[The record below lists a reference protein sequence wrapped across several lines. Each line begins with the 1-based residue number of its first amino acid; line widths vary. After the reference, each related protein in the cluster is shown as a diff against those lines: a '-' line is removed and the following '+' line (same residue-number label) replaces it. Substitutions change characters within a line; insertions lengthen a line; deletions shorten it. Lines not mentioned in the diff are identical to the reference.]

1 VYKVRQSGWL
11 LIDKHRGYM
20 QFFQIFLFNKPT
32 HLIIPQNSQVFTF
45 PISLQPETCL
55 TMKMKIALF
64 LGLLLITNVSFAE
77 LKIGFVN
84 IPAVLEKA
92 PQAEKAKKRLEQE
105 FSPRDKQ
112 LVAQQKEIQS
122 MDDKMAKDTAVMA
135 ASARSNMEKDILNK
149 KRDAKRAQQE
159 FSEDFNVRRNEEL
172 GKLQSRIVEVIR
184 GIAKDQNF
192 DLLLTDGVIYAS
204 EQIDVTAQVQQKLS
218 AMPN

>member
-1 VYKVRQSGWL
+1 
-11 LIDKHRGYM
+11 
-20 QFFQIFLFNKPT
+20 
-32 HLIIPQNSQVFTF
+32 
-45 PISLQPETCL
+45 
-55 TMKMKIALF
+55 MKTKIALF
-64 LGLLLITNVSFAE
+64 LGLLLAANASYAD

-122 MDDKMAKDTAVMA
+122 MDEKMTKDAAVMGE
-135 ASARSNMEKDILNK
+135 SARVNMEKEILNK

-172 GKLQSRIVEVIR
+172 GKLQRRIVEVIR
-184 GIAKDQNF
+184 EIAKSQNF
-192 DLLLTDGVIYAS
+192 DLLLTDSVIYAS
-204 EQIDVTAQVQQKLS
+204 DKIDVTSQVQQKLS
-218 AMPN
+218 AMPE

>member
-1 VYKVRQSGWL
+1 
-11 LIDKHRGYM
+11 
-20 QFFQIFLFNKPT
+20 
-32 HLIIPQNSQVFTF
+32 
-45 PISLQPETCL
+45 
-55 TMKMKIALF
+55 MKSKIALF
-64 LGLLLITNVSFAE
+64 VGLLLITNVSFAE

-112 LVAQQKEIQS
+112 LVAQQKEIDS
-122 MDDKMAKDTAVMA
+122 METRISKE
-135 ASARSNMEKDILNK
+135 ASVLTKSERTKLENEVLNR
-149 KRDAKRAQQE
+149 KRDAQREQQK
-159 FSEDFNVRRNEEL
+159 FSEDFTIRRNEEL

-184 GIAKDQNF
+184 AIAKDQSF

-218 AMPN
+218 ALPN

>member
-1 VYKVRQSGWL
+1 
-11 LIDKHRGYM
+11 
-20 QFFQIFLFNKPT
+20 
-32 HLIIPQNSQVFTF
+32 
-45 PISLQPETCL
+45 
-55 TMKMKIALF
+55 MKMKIALF
-64 LGLLLITNVSFAE
+64 LGLLLITNVSFAD

-122 MDDKMAKDTAVMA
+122 MDDRMAKDSAVMA
-135 ASARSNMEKDILNK
+135 ASARTNMERDILNK

-172 GKLQSRIVEVIR
+172 GKLQNRIVEVIR
-184 GIAKDQNF
+184 GIAKDQSY

-204 EQIDVTAQVQQKLS
+204 DQIDVTAQVQQKL
-218 AMPN
+218 AALPN

>member
-1 VYKVRQSGWL
+1 
-11 LIDKHRGYM
+11 
-20 QFFQIFLFNKPT
+20 
-32 HLIIPQNSQVFTF
+32 
-45 PISLQPETCL
+45 
-55 TMKMKIALF
+55 MKIALF
-64 LGLLLITNVSFAE
+64 LGLLLITNVSFAD

-122 MDDKMAKDTAVMA
+122 MDDRIAKDSAVMG
-135 ASARSNMEKDILNK
+135 ASERTNMERDILNK

-172 GKLQSRIVEVIR
+172 GKLQNRIVEVIR
-184 GIAKDQNF
+184 GIAKDQSY

-204 EQIDVTAQVQQKLS
+204 DQIDVTAQVQQKL
-218 AMPN
+218 AALPN

>member
-1 VYKVRQSGWL
+1 
-11 LIDKHRGYM
+11 
-20 QFFQIFLFNKPT
+20 
-32 HLIIPQNSQVFTF
+32 
-45 PISLQPETCL
+45 
-55 TMKMKIALF
+55 MKMKIALF
-64 LGLLLITNVSFAE
+64 LGLLLAANASYAD

-122 MDDKMAKDTAVMA
+122 MDERMAKDAAVMGE
-135 ASARSNMEKDILNK
+135 SARSNLEKDILNK

-159 FSEDFNVRRNEEL
+159 FSEDFNARRNEEL
-172 GKLQSRIVEVIR
+172 GKLQRRIVEAIR
-184 GIAKDQNF
+184 EIAKDQNF

-204 EQIDVTAQVQQKLS
+204 DKIDVTSQVQQKLS
-218 AMPN
+218 TMPE

>member
-1 VYKVRQSGWL
+1 
-11 LIDKHRGYM
+11 
-20 QFFQIFLFNKPT
+20 
-32 HLIIPQNSQVFTF
+32 
-45 PISLQPETCL
+45 L

-64 LGLLLITNVSFAE
+64 LGLLLTANVSFAD

-112 LVAQQKEIQS
+112 LVAQQKEIQNLEE
-122 MDDKMAKDTAVMA
+122 KMARDSSVMGE
-135 ASARSNMEKDILNK
+135 SERRNLEKDILNK

-159 FSEDFNVRRNEEL
+159 FSEDFNLRRNDEL
-172 GKLQSRIVEVIR
+172 GKLQRRIVEVIR
-184 GIAKDQNF
+184 EIAKDQNF

-204 EQIDVTAQVQQKLS
+204 EQIDVTSQVQEKLS
-218 AMPN
+218 RSPE